1 MAVLILFILEYI
13 VSSEVTFFRSKIMMK
28 DLILHV
34 LECIFCKQQICRRC
48 LDRCVADSETLW
60 NCYLLEKYIYM

>member
-1 MAVLILFILEYI
+1 
-13 VSSEVTFFRSKIMMK
+13 MMK

-60 NCYLLEKYIYM
+60 NCYLLEKKKKVTVCMGASYPC

>member
-1 MAVLILFILEYI
+1 
-13 VSSEVTFFRSKIMMK
+13 MMK

-60 NCYLLEKYIYM
+60 NCYLLEKKKKSDCVYGSLIPLLVVPPRKM

>member
-1 MAVLILFILEYI
+1 
-13 VSSEVTFFRSKIMMK
+13 MMK